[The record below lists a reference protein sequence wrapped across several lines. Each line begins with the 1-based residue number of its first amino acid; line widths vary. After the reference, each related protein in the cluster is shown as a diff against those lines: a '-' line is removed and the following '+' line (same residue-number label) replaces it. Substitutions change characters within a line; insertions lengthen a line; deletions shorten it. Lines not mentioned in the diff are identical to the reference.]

1 MRALDV
7 GWRLALRDVGPFR
20 EADIELGPLT
30 VFIGPNGTGK
40 SFLLRLLYSFSSA
53 VPDFSELVKGSITQE
68 SVVKSLEAG
77 IKESLKRIVGGNL
90 LRKGRTEGEILL
102 SSEVADF
109 EVEVGSDLH
118 PWVRFKVKEALE
130 SLVSSY
136 EGVMSK
142 LPQKGDQV
150 KVSQAVSTL
159 MWLVALVRI
168 LWFIAEQGV
177 PPPLLPFSVP
187 DSTVFLVYNR
197 AGLADAF
204 NSLGSYA
211 KSFEVLG
218 ELERSYAI
226 AYSRL
231 LDDFDQGNVDLGMIK
246 GYFEELG
253 FSLELVE
260 KEGVKLPYVRTWTG
274 SLLPLSEA
282 PSGVRESLP
291 VALALA
297 SKTFKVIYIEEPE
310 AHLHP
315 RAQRLIAKVISRA
328 VNSGKFVIMSTHS
341 DFLLSSLSNL
351 IALHS
356 HKERAVNLGVSESE
370 ALSPDKVAV
379 YLTKRGN
386 GYAEVERVKVDE
398 DGIDEKEFVRV
409 AEELVDERGEILG

>member
-1 MRALDV
+1 M
-7 GWRLALRDVGPFR
+7 RDVGPFR
-20 EADIELGPLT
+20 EADIELRPLT

-40 SFLLRLLYSFSSA
+40 SFILRLLYSFSSA
-53 VPDFSELVKGSITQE
+53 LPDFSELAKEGITQE
-68 SVVKSLEAG
+68 SAIKSLEAG
-77 IKESLKRIVGGNL
+77 IKESLKRIVGSNL

-102 SSEVADF
+102 SSELADF
-109 EVEVGSDLH
+109 EVKVGSDLH
-118 PWVRFKVKEALE
+118 PGVRFKVKEALD

-150 KVSQAVSTL
+150 KVYQTVLRLT
-159 MWLVALVRI
+159 WLVALMYI

-177 PPPLLPFSVP
+177 PPPLLPFSIP
-187 DSTVFLVYNR
+187 DSSLFLIYNR

-204 NSLGSYA
+204 NSLGNYA

-218 ELERSYAI
+218 ELERSYTI

-231 LDDFDQGNVDLGMIK
+231 LDDFDQGNVDLGIIK

-253 FSLELVE
+253 FNLELVE

-274 SLLPLSEA
+274 LLLPLSEA

-315 RAQRLIAKVISRA
+315 RAQRLIARVISRA

-351 IALHS
+351 IALNS
-356 HKERAVNLGVSESE
+356 HKERAGNLGVSENE
-370 ALSPDKVAV
+370 ALSPDNVAV

-398 DGIDEKEFVRV
+398 DGIDEREFVKV
-409 AEELVDERGEILG
+409 AEELVDERAEILG